1 MTPARTALVEDSFR
15 HLAPIAEPAA
25 AIFHERLFALASAL
39 KPMCAHGDM
48 AAQQRKPMAAIGFV
62 VAHLR
67 RPAGCWPA

>member
-1 MTPARTALVEDSFR
+1 MF
-15 HLAPIAEPAA
+15 
-25 AIFHERLFALASAL
+25 
-39 KPMCAHGDM
+39 AHGDM